1 MHSVRPHAALLLVVE
16 AVRVTCDSNV
26 HVAEVAGLDFLRDIS
41 VEGPTRSCSKALVPG
56 TGMAAG
62 GLFAV
67 SAFWLPTRIFLPPGH
82 ITQCIDIFRELFF
95 KSSITNSPESRP
107 GMLKSV
113 TANP

>member
-1 MHSVRPHAALLLVVE
+1 
-16 AVRVTCDSNV
+16 VTCDSNV

-67 SAFWLPTRIFLPPGH
+67 SAFWLPTRIFVSPGH
-82 ITQCIDIFRELFF
+82 ITQCIHIFRELFF
-95 KSSITNSPESRP
+95 KPRP
-107 GMLKSV
+107 QASGACMVRIMMCALCAWPLV
-113 TANP
+113 THF